1 MRGLNLSMRC
11 RQRVVVVLAVLM
23 FCLAALVSGVRLN
36 AQVESGING
45 SVADQTGAN
54 LPGATVTIE
63 NPSTG
68 FTTTTTANSSGDFT
82 VPGLNPGHYTVTATS
97 AGFKKSVQTDVLVEV
112 GKMTPLNLQMTPG
125 ETTETVN
132 VEAQALSINTTAPEL
147 GTTLEPALVSQ
158 LPIEINGGARQ
169 IDAFV
174 FLAPGVQGNAFNKTI
189 NGGVNFESEVEFN
202 GIPAVQA
209 ETRAFKPFS
218 IRPLK

>member
-1 MRGLNLSMRC
+1 
-11 RQRVVVVLAVLM
+11 
-23 FCLAALVSGVRLN
+23 
-36 AQVESGING
+36 
-45 SVADQTGAN
+45 
-54 LPGATVTIE
+54 
-63 NPSTG
+63 
-68 FTTTTTANSSGDFT
+68 
-82 VPGLNPGHYTVTATS
+82 
-97 AGFKKSVQTDVLVEV
+97 
-112 GKMTPLNLQMTPG
+112 MTPG

-132 VEAQALSINTTAPEL
+132 VEAQALSISTAAPEL

-209 ETRAFKPFS
+209 ETPGLSKPFS
-218 IRPLK
+218 IRHSK